1 MTPVAHGSKREAVA
15 YPCATAA
22 NEEGCLIPCS
32 FKSKVTLET
41 CSRFVWFECPSD
53 SFVGGWRTVFLLHPD
68 GFDLPAEALCRKK
81 VDKSCEDQLQEEAC
95 AARCPSVF
103 CEVFAATPFNLALDS
118 KCDLHVLLSER
129 QQEAARLGARSFE
142 FKAEGELRRVCSLW
156 KDGATLPLKVLDG
169 NCCTVAR
176 GPVTFLTG
184 SRMSTFWT
192 LMRDLPTLKECVK
205 AWPLSRIVSE
215 LAGGSVHQAVQ
226 GYANLPNPPEGGGRP
241 GPRGLVRRH
250 AKGVFSFSGRNTM
263 TDMNRPQE
271 LAVHVDLNLRAR
283 VYLRLNFLMVR
294 LHG

>member
-176 GPVTFLTG
+176 GPEAQCTRLCKDMRTCQIRRRAEEDLVQGDLCEGTQKECSVFRYFTGTHHGVLSDCCVSAVTDF
-184 SRMSTFWT
+184 RMS
-192 LMRDLPTLKECVK
+192 
-205 AWPLSRIVSE
+205 
-215 LAGGSVHQAVQ
+215 G
-226 GYANLPNPPEGGGRP
+226 
-241 GPRGLVRRH
+241 
-250 AKGVFSFSGRNTM
+250 
-263 TDMNRPQE
+263 
-271 LAVHVDLNLRAR
+271 
-283 VYLRLNFLMVR
+283 
-294 LHG
+294 